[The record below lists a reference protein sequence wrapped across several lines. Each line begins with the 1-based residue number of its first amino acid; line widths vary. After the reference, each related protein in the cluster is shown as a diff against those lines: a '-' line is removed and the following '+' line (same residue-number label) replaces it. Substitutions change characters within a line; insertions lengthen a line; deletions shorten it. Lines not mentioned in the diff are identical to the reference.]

1 MSSRNVDGR
10 SASEQIVP
18 GTPNS
23 NYDLFLKKQP
33 AGGKDVAKTF
43 PDRQIDNNINAIALP
58 NEMWLKIFANLS
70 YGDLLQVHLVCK
82 HWRQLSRAELK
93 RKGKLVITSQNLED
107 ICILVEY
114 ENLKYENVEIRDEI
128 DDKLVEF
135 SNAQHALLLRVFNYL
150 GKDIVRVKL
159 FKLSTL
165 FLLNNLLP
173 KLRDMDLSSLRYD
186 RGVWVNL
193 NKFSNLKSL
202 LMPYNK
208 LSACQ
213 LSWTIVASNQLS
225 LAHLEKLDI
234 GVSDSVAYSL
244 DVIVMCASSL
254 HWLKLRLG
262 THAYLALKSKL
273 IETFQKLTRLK
284 VLDIGCTAMEAK
296 RTILENIP
304 KESRLRAIMLGS
316 DGVDDDLLELIGR
329 KWSTS
334 LKCLHLKSNKI
345 TRNTVK
351 QLNFL
356 NGNLRSLQL
365 SWNCPPPRDLL
376 PSIVPKV
383 NKTLTE
389 IELFGTYLCG
399 DSFCAVAERLPN
411 LKKLGLNFSFLA
423 WRMIVDYNLHLKR
436 MCEEMCSVFQ
446 HLTRLRHLA
455 VILPCDQNN
464 INYLCSQPNIS
475 NLKRLKTLKSCLF
488 PIKTLQILN
497 LKFTFKELIKL
508 QLNSCQKNEKLSG
521 LELVDI
527 SKYFPALEELRIVN
541 FDCDHNAI
549 QGARNSF
556 PRLRRLQIVKIN

>member
-1 MSSRNVDGR
+1 M
-10 SASEQIVP
+10 
-18 GTPNS
+18 
-23 NYDLFLKKQP
+23 
-33 AGGKDVAKTF
+33 AKTF
-43 PDRQIDNNINAIALP
+43 PDRQTDNNINATALP
-58 NEMWLKIFANLS
+58 NEMWLKIFTNLS

-82 HWRQLSRAELK
+82 HWRQLSRTELK

-107 ICILVEY
+107 ICNLVED
-114 ENLKYENVEIRDEI
+114 ENLKYESVEVRDEI
-128 DDKLVEF
+128 EDKLVEF

-165 FLLNNLLP
+165 LLLNNLLP

-186 RGVWVNL
+186 RGVWVDL

-213 LSWTIVASNQLS
+213 LSWIIVVSNQLS
-225 LAHLEKLDI
+225 LANLEKLDI

-244 DVIVMCASSL
+244 DVIVTCASSL

-284 VLDIGCTAMEAK
+284 VLDIGCTATEAK

-304 KESRLRAIMLGS
+304 KESRLRTIMLGS

-329 KWSTS
+329 KWATS

-345 TRNTVK
+345 TRNTVQ

-356 NGNLRSLQL
+356 SGNLRSLQL
-365 SWNCPPPRDLL
+365 SWNCPPPGDLL

-383 NKTLTE
+383 NKKLTE
-389 IELFGTYLCG
+389 IEFFGTYLCG
-399 DSFCAVAERLPN
+399 NSFCAVVERLPN
-411 LKKLGLNFSFLA
+411 LKKLGLNFNFA
-423 WRMIVDYNLHLKR
+423 WRTTIDYNLHLKR
-436 MCEEMCSVFQ
+436 MCEEMCCVFQ

-455 VILPCDQNN
+455 VILPCNQNN
-464 INYLCSQPNIS
+464 INYLSSQPNIS
-475 NLKRLKTLKSCLF
+475 NLKRLKTLKSCLG

-508 QLNSCQKNEKLSG
+508 QLNSCQKNEKLSV

-541 FDCDHNAI
+541 FDCDDNAI
-549 QGARNSF
+549 QEARNSF
-556 PRLRRLQIVKIN
+556 PRLRSLKIVKVN